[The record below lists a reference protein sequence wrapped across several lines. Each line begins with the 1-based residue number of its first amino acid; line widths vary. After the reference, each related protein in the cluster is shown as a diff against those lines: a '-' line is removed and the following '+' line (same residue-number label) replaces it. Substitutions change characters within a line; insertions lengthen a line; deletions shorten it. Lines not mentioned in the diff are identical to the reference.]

1 MRREPLSPKEL
12 PAGVRLRQLSPHRD
26 ERGTFT
32 EVFRQEWGVGMAPV
46 QWNVVHTERDVLR
59 GVHVHVFHDDYV
71 VLVAGSASIGLAD
84 LRQSSATFG
93 ARAVVPM
100 SASAI
105 AGLVIPPGVAH
116 GFLFHE
122 PSVHLYAV
130 THYWSPADELGWPLG
145 RSRACDPVAF
155 APDPRLQEGPGAS
168 EPDRAPSTARGGR
181 RRVDRCSPR
190 VGQRGAARL
199 SDGVAPSEAERAA
212 SAPRKARAI
221 PASGPGAAVGPRPFP
236 SCSGT

>member
-1 MRREPLSPKEL
+1 MRREPPSPQEL
-12 PAGVRLRQLSPHRD
+12 PAGVRLRELSPHRD

-46 QWNVVHTERDVLR
+46 QWNVVHTERGVLR
-59 GVHVHVFHDDYV
+59 GVHVHVFHFDYV

-100 SASAI
+100 SASAM

-122 PSVHLYAV
+122 PSVHMYAV
-130 THYWSPADELGWPLG
+130 THYWSPADELGCRWDDPDLAIPWP
-145 RSRACDPVAF
+145 SRPTLVSRRD
-155 APDPRLQEGPGAS
+155 RELPGLAGL
-168 EPDRAPSTARGGR
+168 RAQLAEAAGESTN
-181 RRVDRCSPR
+181 
-190 VGQRGAARL
+190 AAR
-199 SDGVAPSEAERAA
+199 ERV
-212 SAPRKARAI
+212 SAVHRD
-221 PASGPGAAVGPRPFP
+221 
-236 SCSGT
+236 